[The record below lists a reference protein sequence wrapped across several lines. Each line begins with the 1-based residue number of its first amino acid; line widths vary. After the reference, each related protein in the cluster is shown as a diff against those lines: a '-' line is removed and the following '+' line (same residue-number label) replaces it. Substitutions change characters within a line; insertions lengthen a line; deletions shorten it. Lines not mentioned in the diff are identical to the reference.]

1 MPTNKD
7 IPITPNTVKALRN
20 QLARVR
26 FSILAVELLR
36 RTTITVSILIT
47 LSVGLLFTDLMI
59 DLENNT
65 RSLALFS
72 ILTITVILLVWSLF
86 SLITNWKNN
95 ETLALDIE
103 RKYKSFDSRLISSI
117 QFAKRRIT
125 FPQNAPLVMI
135 HKMISEAKDLS
146 KKNNFLKIINPKAL
160 IRATLLFFIIMILS
174 GVWAYTERD
183 NFIILI
189 KRALGEQ
196 IEIPRDTII
205 LEEP

>member
-1 MPTNKD
+1 MPTNND
-7 IPITPNTVKALRN
+7 IPITSNTVKALRN

-72 ILTITVILLVWSLF
+72 ILTITVILVVWSLF

-146 KKNNFLKIINPKAL
+146 KKNNFLKIINPK
-160 IRATLLFFIIMILS
+160 F
-174 GVWAYTERD
+174 
-183 NFIILI
+183 
-189 KRALGEQ
+189 
-196 IEIPRDTII
+196 
-205 LEEP
+205 

>member
-1 MPTNKD
+1 MPTNND
-7 IPITPNTVKALRN
+7 IPITSNTVKALRN

-72 ILTITVILLVWSLF
+72 ILTITVILVVWSLF

-160 IRATLLFFIIMILS
+160 IRATLLFFIIMIH
-174 GVWAYTERD
+174 
-183 NFIILI
+183 
-189 KRALGEQ
+189 
-196 IEIPRDTII
+196 
-205 LEEP
+205 

>member
-1 MPTNKD
+1 MPTNND
-7 IPITPNTVKALRN
+7 IPITSNTVKALRN

-72 ILTITVILLVWSLF
+72 ILTITVILVVWSLF

-117 QFAKRRIT
+117 QFANRRIK

-146 KKNNFLKIINPKAL
+146 KKII
-160 IRATLLFFIIMILS
+160 S
-174 GVWAYTERD
+174 
-183 NFIILI
+183 
-189 KRALGEQ
+189 
-196 IEIPRDTII
+196 
-205 LEEP
+205 

>member
-1 MPTNKD
+1 MPTNND

-72 ILTITVILLVWSLF
+72 ILTITVILVVWSLF

-146 KKNNFLKIINPKAL
+146 KKK
-160 IRATLLFFIIMILS
+160 
-174 GVWAYTERD
+174 
-183 NFIILI
+183 
-189 KRALGEQ
+189 
-196 IEIPRDTII
+196 
-205 LEEP
+205 